1 MTALFL
7 AILVLSLLLL
17 AYYRIPLLISIAILA
32 GLTFAFTELRH
43 FYEIP
48 GWFRWSF
55 GIITVSLAG
64 FAIKPLRRL
73 LISNRLFSIYRKVM
87 PKLSTTEREALEAGT
102 VWWDAELFSGK
113 PRWRRLLR
121 HPKPS
126 LNEAEQAFING
137 PVEELCLMLNDWE
150 ISHELNDLPEPVWQF
165 IRSNGFFGMI
175 IPKEYGGLEFSAQGN
190 SAVVMKL
197 ASANLTA
204 AVTVMV
210 PNSLG
215 PGDLLMHYGTDEQ
228 RDYFLPRLASG
239 EQIGDDFPSSH
250 EVLAYSNQDEN
261 GLRLVTGGDTEALI
275 WNLDVDSWVDLACR
289 TAASNLTVAE
299 SLIVL
304 VGYNVLYA
312 LPFAAVPVLV
322 ATVGGSS
329 RPLLQRINHGLDRV
343 SSYLMPVLLSLV
355 GVALVTDAISYFATG
370 SGLF

>member
-48 GWFRWSF
+48 GWFRWSL
-55 GIITVSLAG
+55 GIMTVSLAG

-175 IPKEYGGLEFSAQGN
+175 IPK
-190 SAVVMKL
+190 
-197 ASANLTA
+197 
-204 AVTVMV
+204 
-210 PNSLG
+210 
-215 PGDLLMHYGTDEQ
+215 
-228 RDYFLPRLASG
+228 
-239 EQIGDDFPSSH
+239 
-250 EVLAYSNQDEN
+250 
-261 GLRLVTGGDTEALI
+261 
-275 WNLDVDSWVDLACR
+275 
-289 TAASNLTVAE
+289 
-299 SLIVL
+299 
-304 VGYNVLYA
+304 
-312 LPFAAVPVLV
+312 
-322 ATVGGSS
+322 
-329 RPLLQRINHGLDRV
+329 
-343 SSYLMPVLLSLV
+343 
-355 GVALVTDAISYFATG
+355 
-370 SGLF
+370 